1 MNAFVRCWRLACPLL
16 LLTASAACSAAPPE
30 VPVSRAVAAEV
41 TDYEDFTG
49 RVEAAQTVD
58 LRARMTGF
66 LIKMAFRA
74 GAAVK
79 QGDLLFEIDPRPYQA
94 ELDKAQ
100 AAVARAEAHLK
111 RLTADF
117 ERAKKLMAGGG
128 IGAEN
133 FGRIAGDREEAEA
146 ALHAAQAA
154 RDVAKLNLSFT
165 KVTAPIAGK
174 IGQPA
179 LDAGNLVVADTTSLA
194 RIVSVDPMYVYFD
207 IDERTFLRLLRTRRA
222 DQARGERELELPV
235 MIGLSDEDGYP
246 HRGTVDFIDNRVDPA
261 NGTIRCR
268 AAFANRQGQL
278 LPGMFARV
286 RLATGAPHKALLVP
300 ETAVGSDQG
309 QKYVLVVNAQKVLER
324 RAVRLGSHQGG
335 LREILEGLTAAERVA
350 VDLTKARLRTTI
362 TPKDVAIPERPEPP
376 REKGGPGERRP

>member
-1 MNAFVRCWRLACPLL
+1 MNACLHRWRLASPLL
-16 LLTASAACSAAPPE
+16 LLAASAACSAAPPE
-30 VPVSRAVAAEV
+30 VPVSRPVAAEV

-49 RVEAAQTVD
+49 RIEAAQTVD
-58 LRARMTGF
+58 LRARVTGY
-66 LIKMAFRA
+66 LVKIAFRA
-74 GAAVK
+74 GSAVN

-100 AAVARAEAHLK
+100 AEVTRAEARLK

-133 FGRIAGDREEAEA
+133 FDRIAGDREEAQA

-194 RIVSVDPMYVYFD
+194 RIVSVDPLFVYFD
-207 IDERTFLRLLRTRRA
+207 IDERTFLRLRRTRLA
-222 DQARGERELELPV
+222 DRARGERELEPPV

-246 HRGTVDFIDNRVDPA
+246 HRGTVDFIDNRVDPTK
-261 NGTIRCR
+261 GTIRCR
-268 AAFANRQGQL
+268 AAFPNRQGQL

-286 RLATGAPHKALLVP
+286 RLATSAPHKALLVP
-300 ETAVGSDQG
+300 ETAIGSDQG
-309 QKYVLVVNAQKVLER
+309 RRYVFVVDDRDVLER
-324 RAVRLGSHQGG
+324 RPVKLGLSQDG
-335 LREILEGLTAAERVA
+335 LREVLEGLTAGDRVA
-350 VDLTKARLRTTI
+350 VDLTKARQRTTI
-362 TPKDVAIPERPEPP
+362 RPKDVAIPERPETP
-376 REKGGPGERRP
+376 REKREPGERRP